1 MGVFDYILAGAVE
14 ALWGTPAI
22 LLGPVVLSWPI
33 LLVALGFF
41 TGVLIGATPGLSG
54 PFAMALALPILISI
68 FGFTPDALLPVL
80 GFLIGVMKGST
91 VGGAV
96 PAILFNTPG
105 TPDAFMTTLDGH
117 PMAKKHQG
125 GKALRVAHFAS
136 VSGDTF
142 SDIVLF
148 VCAPFLAISIE
159 AFLGLP
165 EKSALMI
172 LSLSF
177 VAVVVGSDTFKGI
190 LAACFGLLVA
200 SIATGTDAYPRL
212 SLGSDVLASGLPTI
226 AVVIG
231 ILVVGEIFVSFE
243 DMWRSARERR
253 SAPAKLEP
261 GDTSLSMA
269 ERRKL
274 LPFIGV
280 SMSIGTAIG
289 ALPGIG
295 TTLAAAL
302 GYTAGR
308 KMYRGD
314 PAFGKGA
321 PEGIAATEAA
331 NSAVSGANLIPAL
344 SLGIP
349 GNVAAVFIILAAD
362 TIGGFNPGP
371 SVFRFTPDEVN
382 SELVVAFA
390 LFTLMVA
397 ANLLNWT
404 TGAWFMRLLGGLIHV
419 PKQVLLPIVLL
430 LTMTSVYVQ
439 GSSMSDVYV
448 LLFFGALGYFMRST
462 GIPILPFVIAYILAG
477 PLEITI
483 RSAFEA
489 TGSDPW
495 FLFRSPVSLVFL
507 ILAAAIICG
516 AGWLRGGPKLNKP
529 NAAAAPVNGDL
540 K

>member
-1 MGVFDYILAGAVE
+1 MGVLEYILAGVME
-14 ALWGTPAI
+14 ALFGNPAI
-22 LLGPVVLSWPI
+22 VLGPIVLSWPI

-41 TGVLIGATPGLSG
+41 IGVLIGATPGLSG

-80 GFLIGVMKGST
+80 GFLVGVMKGAT

-117 PMAKKHQG
+117 PMAKNGQG

-177 VAVVVGSDTFKGI
+177 VAVVVGNDTFKGI

-200 SIATGTDAYPRL
+200 SIATGTDSYPRL
-212 SLGSDVLASGLPTI
+212 SMGSDVLASGLPTI

-231 ILVVGEIFVSFE
+231 VLVVGEIFVSFE
-243 DMWRSARERR
+243 DMWRSAREKQK
-253 SAPAKLEP
+253 APPKIAP
-261 GDTSLSMA
+261 GGTSLSMG

-280 SMSIGTAIG
+280 SMSIGTVIG

-308 KMYRGD
+308 KMHKGEVE
-314 PAFGKGA
+314 FGKGA

-371 SVFRFTPDEVN
+371 SVFRFSADEVN
-382 SELVVAFA
+382 PELVVAFA

-419 PKQVLLPIVLL
+419 PKQILLPIVLL
-430 LTMTSVYVQ
+430 LTLTSVYVQ
-439 GSSMSDVYV
+439 GSNMSDVYV
-448 LLFFGALGYFMRST
+448 LLFFGTLGYLMRST
-462 GIPILPFVIAYILAG
+462 DIPILPFVIAYILAG
-477 PLEITI
+477 PLETTI

-495 FLFRSPVSLVFL
+495 FLFRSPISVVFL
-507 ILAAAIICG
+507 ILATAIICG
-516 AGWLRGGPKLNKP
+516 AGWLRGGPR
-529 NAAAAPVNGDL
+529 L

>member
-1 MGVFDYILAGAVE
+1 MGVFDYILAGVFE
-14 ALWGTPAI
+14 AFTANPA
-22 LLGPVVLSWPI
+22 LVLGPLVLSWPVI
-33 LLVALGFF
+33 LVALGFF

-54 PFAMALALPILISI
+54 PFVMALALPILISI

-80 GFLIGVMKGST
+80 GFLVGVMKGAT
-91 VGGAV
+91 LGGAV

-117 PMAKKHQG
+117 PMARNGQG

-136 VSGDTF
+136 VSGDSF

-165 EKSALMI
+165 EKAALMI

-177 VAVVVGSDTFKGI
+177 VAVVVGKDTWKGL
-190 LAACFGLLVA
+190 LAACFGLFVA
-200 SIATGTDAYPRL
+200 SIGTGTDSHPRL
-212 SLGSDVLASGLPTI
+212 SLGSDVLAPGLPTI

-231 ILVVGEIFVSFE
+231 VLVVGEIFVSLQE
-243 DMWRSARERR
+243 MYLSKRARRAAAEQL
-253 SAPAKLEP
+253 AP
-261 GDTSLSMA
+261 GDSALSLA
-269 ERRKL
+269 ERRRL

-280 SMSIGTAIG
+280 SMSIGTMIG

-295 TTLAAAL
+295 TTLAAAM

-308 KMYRGD
+308 KMHRGT
-314 PAFGKGA
+314 PAFGQGA

-371 SVFRFTPDEVN
+371 AVFRFSAEEVN
-382 SELVVAFA
+382 PELVVAFA
-390 LFTLMVA
+390 LFTLMVV
-397 ANLLNWT
+397 ANLLNWL
-404 TGAWFMRLLGGLIHV
+404 TGAWFMRLLGGLIRI

-430 LTMTSVYVQ
+430 LTLTSVYVE
-439 GSSMSDVYV
+439 GSAMSDVYI
-448 LLFFGALGYFMRST
+448 LLGFGVLGYLMRQS
-462 GIPILPFVIAYILAG
+462 GVPILPFVIAYILAG
-477 PLEITI
+477 PLETAI
-483 RSAFEA
+483 RNAFEA
-489 TGSDPW
+489 SGSDPW
-495 FLFRSPVSLVFL
+495 FLFSSPVSLLFL
-507 ILAAAIICG
+507 ALSAAIVLG
-516 AGWLRGGPKLNKP
+516 AGWLRGTPTP
-529 NAAAAPVNGDL
+529 DC
-540 K
+540 

>member
-1 MGVFDYILAGAVE
+1 MGVFEYIFAGVME
-14 ALWGTPAI
+14 AFFGNPA
-22 LLGPVVLSWPI
+22 LVLGPIVLSWPI
-33 LLVALGFF
+33 ILVAFGFF

-80 GFLIGVMKGST
+80 GFLVGVMKGAT

-105 TPDAFMTTLDGH
+105 TPDAFMTTLDGY
-117 PMAKKHQG
+117 PMAKKGQG

-159 AFLGLP
+159 VYLGLP
-165 EKSALMI
+165 EKAALMI

-177 VAVVVGSDTFKGI
+177 VAVVVGSDTYKGL

-200 SIATGTDAYPRL
+200 SIATGTDNYPRL
-212 SLGSDVLASGLPTI
+212 SMGSDVLASGLSTI

-231 ILVVGEIFVSFE
+231 VLVVGEIFVSLE
-243 DMWRSARERR
+243 DMWRSAREKRAER
-253 SAPAKLEP
+253 AAQDP
-261 GDTSLSMA
+261 GDSTLSMA

-280 SMSIGTAIG
+280 SMTIGTIVG

-308 KMYRGD
+308 KMYKGT
-314 PAFGKGA
+314 PAFGEGA

-371 SVFRFTPDEVN
+371 AVFRFTQDTVN
-382 SELVVAFA
+382 PELVIAFA
-390 LFTLMVA
+390 LFTLMVV

-404 TGAWFMRLLGGLIHV
+404 TGAWFMRMLSGLIRI

-430 LTMTSVYVQ
+430 LTITSIYVQ
-439 GSSMSDVYV
+439 GSKMNDVYV
-448 LLFFGALGYFMRST
+448 LLFFGAIGYLMRSS
-462 GIPILPFVIAYILAG
+462 GIPVLPFVIAYILAR
-477 PLEITI
+477 PLESTI
-483 RSAFEA
+483 RNAFEA

-495 FLFRSPVSLVFL
+495 FLFHGFIAPTFLV
-507 ILAAAIICG
+507 LAAAIVLG
-516 AGWLRGGPKLNKP
+516 AGWLRGGSDK
-529 NAAAAPVNGDL
+529 
-540 K
+540 

>member
-1 MGVFDYILAGAVE
+1 MDVLDYILAGMSE
-14 ALWGTPAI
+14 AFFGNPALI
-22 LLGPVVLSWPI
+22 LGPIVLSWPLI
-33 LLVALGFF
+33 LVALGFLI
-41 TGVLIGATPGLSG
+41 GVLIGATPGLSG
-54 PFAMALALPILISI
+54 PFVMALALPILISI

-80 GFLIGVMKGST
+80 GFLVGVMKGAT

-117 PMAKKHQG
+117 PMALKGQG
-125 GKALRVAHFAS
+125 GKALRVSHFAS

-142 SDIVLF
+142 SDLVLF
-148 VCAPFLAISIE
+148 ICAPFLAISIE
-159 AFLGLP
+159 LFLGLP

-177 VAVVVGSDTFKGI
+177 VAVVVGNDTYKGL
-190 LAACFGLLVA
+190 LAACAGLFIA
-200 SIATGTDAYPRL
+200 SIASGSDPYPRL
-212 SLGSDVLASGLPTI
+212 SLGSDVFASGLPTI

-231 ILVVGEIFVSFE
+231 VLVVGEIFVSLE
-243 DMWRSARERR
+243 DMWRDARRR
-253 SAPAKLEP
+253 EKPPVYPDP
-261 GDTSLSMA
+261 GDSTLSMR

-274 LPFIGV
+274 LPY
-280 SMSIGTAIG
+280 IGTSMTIGTVVG

-308 KMYRGD
+308 KMYKGD
-314 PAFGKGA
+314 VPFGEGA

-371 SVFRFTPDEVN
+371 SVFRFTVDEVN
-382 SELVVAFA
+382 PELVVAFA

-397 ANLLNWT
+397 ANILNWT
-404 TGAWFMRLLGGLIHV
+404 TGAWFMRLLGGLIRV
-419 PKQVLLPIVLL
+419 PKQILLPIVLL
-430 LTMTSVYVQ
+430 LTLTSVYVQ

-448 LLFFGALGYFMRST
+448 LLAFGGLGYLMRST
-462 GIPILPFVIAYILAG
+462 GIPVLPFVIAYILAG
-477 PLEITI
+477 SLETTI
-483 RSAFEA
+483 RNAFEA
-489 TGSDPW
+489 SGSDPY
-495 FLFRSPVSLVFL
+495 FLFSSPISLTFL
-507 ILAAAIICG
+507 VLAAAIILG
-516 AGWLRGGPKLNKP
+516 AGWLRGSPKSN
-529 NAAAAPVNGDL
+529 
-540 K
+540 

>member
-1 MGVFDYILAGAVE
+1 MEPLDYILAGVIEAFTANPAVE
-14 ALWGTPAI
+14 
-22 LLGPVVLSWPI
+22 LGPLIISWPI
-33 LLVALGFF
+33 LLVAFGFVV
-41 TGVLIGATPGLSG
+41 GVLVGATPGLSG

-80 GFLIGVMKGST
+80 GCLVGIMKGAT

-105 TPDAFMTTLDGH
+105 SPDAFMTTLDGY
-117 PMAKKHQG
+117 PMTQNGQG

-142 SDIVLF
+142 SDIMLF
-148 VCAPFLAISIE
+148 ICAPFLALSIE
-159 AFLGLP
+159 KYLGLP

-177 VAVVVGSDTFKGI
+177 VAVVVGKDTFKGL

-200 SIATGTDAYPRL
+200 SVATGTDAYPRL

-231 ILVVGEIFVSFE
+231 VLVVSEIFISIE
-243 DMWRSARERR
+243 DMCRSARTQRD
-253 SAPAKLEP
+253 ALAQQQA
-261 GDTSLSMA
+261 GDSTLSMR

-274 LPFIGV
+274 IPFIGT
-280 SMSIGTAIG
+280 SMCIGTVVG

-302 GYTAGR
+302 GYTAGK
-308 KMYRGD
+308 KMHRGT
-314 PAFGKGA
+314 PSFGEGA

-349 GNVAAVFIILAAD
+349 GNIAAVFIILAAD

-371 SVFRFTPDEVN
+371 SVFRFAPDEVN
-382 SELVVAFA
+382 HELVIAFS
-390 LFTLMVA
+390 LFTLMFA
-397 ANLLNWT
+397 ANLLNWA
-404 TGAWFMRLLGGLIHV
+404 TGAWFMRLLGGLVRV
-419 PKQVLLPIVLL
+419 PKQVLLPVVFL
-430 LTMTSVYVQ
+430 LTLTSVYVQ
-439 GSSMSDVYV
+439 GSDISDVYI
-448 LLFFGALGYFMRST
+448 LLVFGAIGYFMRSS
-462 GIPILPFVIAYILAG
+462 GVPILPFVIAYILAG
-477 PLEITI
+477 PFETTV
-483 RSAFEA
+483 RAAFEA
-489 TGSDPW
+489 SGSDPY
-495 FLFRSPVSLVFL
+495 FLFTGFIAPVFL
-507 ILAAAIICG
+507 LLSAVIVLA
-516 AGWLRGGPKLNKP
+516 AGWLRAGSSP
-529 NAAAAPVNGDL
+529 N
-540 K
+540 